1 MISNILSKAKQIDIY
16 DSVYS
21 DIEENTEALV
31 SGMFNQPVE
40 LKVFPNWKSKREVWI
55 VGFIVLLYVHLFY
68 TEHPRIFLSH
78 FYTQNSVI
86 FMF

>member
-21 DIEENTEALV
+21 DTEENTEALV

-68 TEHPRIFLSH
+68 TGHL
-78 FYTQNSVI
+78 
-86 FMF
+86 